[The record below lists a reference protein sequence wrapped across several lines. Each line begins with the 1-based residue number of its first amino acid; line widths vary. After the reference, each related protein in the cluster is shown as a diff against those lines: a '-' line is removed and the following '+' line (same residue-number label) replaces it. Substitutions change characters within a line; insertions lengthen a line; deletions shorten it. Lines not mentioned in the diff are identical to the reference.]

1 MVHMSTQFCLF
12 GIRSPQGAC
21 GLGRALLLLSSSAT
35 EKCILCKF
43 GGLEIVH
50 FKVQCATGHAT
61 DRPMH
66 GTQMPASQEMAELG
80 AGKPPSVPCLG
91 KEFFLYPVLP
101 PGQKWMRPW
110 VG

>member
-12 GIRSPQGAC
+12 GIWSPQGAC
-21 GLGRALLLLSSSAT
+21 GLGRAILFLSSSAT

-61 DRPMH
+61 DWPMH
-66 GTQMPASQEMAELG
+66 GTQMPASQEMAELR
-80 AGKPPSVPCLG
+80 AGKPPSVHCLG
-91 KEFFLYPVLP
+91 KELFLYPVLP